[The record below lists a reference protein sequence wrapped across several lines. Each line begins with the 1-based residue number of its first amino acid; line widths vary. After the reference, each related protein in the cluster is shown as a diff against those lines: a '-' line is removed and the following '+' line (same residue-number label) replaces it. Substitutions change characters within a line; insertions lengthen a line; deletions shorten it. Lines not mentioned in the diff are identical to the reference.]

1 MQKNKDWIKR
11 TTNGQEEMDRQ
22 SSSKTVKLIP
32 SQASQSTLLIESAK
46 KSKNYSM
53 QYSHVVTHHST
64 NCTSTSLTSGIGRDP
79 VLSSVY
85 GRS

>member
-1 MQKNKDWIKR
+1 M
-11 TTNGQEEMDRQ
+11 
-22 SSSKTVKLIP
+22 VK
-32 SQASQSTLLIESAK
+32 SFIEWQQ

-64 NCTSTSLTSGIGRDP
+64 NCTSTSLTSGIRRDP
-79 VLSSVY
+79 VLSGVY